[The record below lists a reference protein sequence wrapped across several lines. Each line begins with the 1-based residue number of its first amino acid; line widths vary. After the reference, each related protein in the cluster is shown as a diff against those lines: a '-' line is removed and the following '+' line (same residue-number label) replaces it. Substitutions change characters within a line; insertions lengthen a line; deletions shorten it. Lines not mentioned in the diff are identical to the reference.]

1 MGMLTPEALAE
12 IARPPER
19 DAIDALRR
27 GDRTA
32 LAAAL
37 DAMEQG
43 NAGLDALSAHTLA
56 RKAGKLRQDLGEAAA
71 LAALRRIGAQLMKT
85 WVVQLQAGDLRGAIA
100 DLVAVFKHQGG
111 ARMAPLTETD
121 DAVWADL
128 APCGSGGRIDRQQ
141 LATRH
146 SAWYG
151 SWSDGD
157 NSLCQACKAN
167 QAALNEALGAPVW
180 TSTKGPDGACRLRFD
195 KLGQRGQPLFSE
207 AERVALPLTRVQQAR
222 ALLAQG
228 GLDRASDIEPLLAGQ
243 RKDWMPWHDFGI
255 VWLAYFYATALEHGG
270 ADYLDQTLAQTY
282 EPAFVAGFPHY
293 GAMDDEA
300 LVRAMAL
307 TWNYHMA
314 DFTLHEEPDR
324 FVFRLDPCGSGG
336 RLLRGTVWRKLFHYG
351 EPLSATMAEPHP
363 INFMRRDA
371 PTYCTHCAASNR
383 AQLRQVGDPAVPLFF
398 VIDGHAQMQPGQPCR
413 MFTYRKAAARDRI
426 DPALLRQIGLEPA
439 APPGDADH
447 GH

>member
-1 MGMLTPEALAE
+1 MGMLTPEVLAA

-19 DAIDALRR
+19 DAIDALHR
-27 GDRTA
+27 GDRAA
-32 LAAAL
+32 LASAL

-43 NAGLDALSAHTLA
+43 NAGLDALSVHTLA
-56 RKAGKLRQDLGEAAA
+56 RKVGKLRQDLGEAAA

-85 WVVQLQAGDLRGAIA
+85 WVLQLKAGDLRGAIA

-111 ARMAPLTETD
+111 AKMAALTETD

-128 APCGSGGRIDRQQ
+128 APCGSGGRIDQQQ
-141 LATRH
+141 LARRH
-146 SAWYG
+146 PTWYG
-151 SWSDGD
+151 GWSDGD

-167 QAALNEALGAPVW
+167 QAALNEALDAPAW
-180 TSTKGPDGACRLRFD
+180 TTTKGADGACSMRFD
-195 KLGQRGQPLFSE
+195 KLAQRGRPLFSE
-207 AERVALPLTRVQQAR
+207 AERAALPLTRVQQAR
-222 ALLAQG
+222 AQLALG
-228 GLDRASDIEPLLAGQ
+228 GIDRASDIEPLLDGQ

-255 VWLAYFYATALEHGG
+255 VWLEYFYATALEHGG
-270 ADYLDQTLAQTY
+270 ADYLDQMLAQTY
-282 EPAFVAGFPHY
+282 EPAFVAGFARY

-314 DFTLHEEPDR
+314 DFRLHEEADR
-324 FVFRLDPCGSGG
+324 FVFILDPCGSGG
-336 RLLRGTVWRKLFHYG
+336 RLLRGSVWRGMFHYG
-351 EPLSATMAEPHP
+351 EPLSATMPEPHA
-363 INFMRRDA
+363 INFLRRDA

-383 AQLRQVGDPAVPLFF
+383 AQLRQVADPAVPLFF
-398 VIDGHAQMQPGQPCR
+398 VIDGHAQLQAGQPCR
-413 MFTYRKAAARDRI
+413 MFTYRKSAPRDRV

-439 APPGDADH
+439 APSGDAAD